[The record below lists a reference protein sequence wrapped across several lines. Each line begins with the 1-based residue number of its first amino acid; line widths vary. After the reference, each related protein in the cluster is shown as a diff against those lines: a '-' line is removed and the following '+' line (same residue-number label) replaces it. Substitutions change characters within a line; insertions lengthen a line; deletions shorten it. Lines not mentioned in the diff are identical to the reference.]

1 MIRILVIA
9 ISVLLFYL
17 EPIFGLFSPI
27 ELNGDFYVFSSTFS
41 NYIFDFCCH
50 LL

>member
-1 MIRILVIA
+1 MIRFLVILIA
-9 ISVLLFYL
+9 VLLFYL

-27 ELNGDFYVFSSTFS
+27 ELDGEFYVFSSSFFDHVSDFFS
-41 NYIFDFCCH
+41 D